1 MKMAMKK
8 GITAG
13 IITGSSTLLFPSVA
27 FASTKNPMAW
37 IDEILDNLIS
47 APLTLE
53 EFVVKVLNWLI
64 GASVILCVVMLI
76 VSGFLYMTSGGNEDK
91 VSKATKTLVNAIIGL
106 VISFVAVMLVNFILK
121 KFLNQL

>member
-1 MKMAMKK
+1 MKK
-8 GITAG
+8 TISASLFL
-13 IITGSSTLLFPSVA
+13 IPSFLLFPSFV
-27 FASTKNPMAW
+27 FAQNKNHLYWM
-37 IDEILDNLIS
+37 DEILNNLIS
-47 APLTLE
+47 SPLTLE
-53 EFVVKVLNWLI
+53 ELVVKVLNWLI

-106 VISFVAVMLVNFILK
+106 VISFIAVMLVNFILK

>member
-1 MKMAMKK
+1 MVMKK
-8 GITAG
+8 GITTS
-13 IITGSSTLLFPSVA
+13 IILGSLSFLSPSVVS
-27 FASTKNPMAW
+27 ASTSAGKSLKW
-37 IDEILDNLIS
+37 VDEILENLIS

-64 GASVILCVVMLI
+64 GASVILCVIMLI

-91 VSKATKTLVNAIIGL
+91 VGKATKTLVNAIIGL

>member
-1 MKMAMKK
+1 MKK
-8 GITAG
+8 GIQASIFT
-13 IITGSSTLLFPSVA
+13 ISSFLLLPSLA
-27 FASTKNPMAW
+27 FANTENSLVW

-47 APLTLE
+47 APITLE

>member
-1 MKMAMKK
+1 MKK
-8 GITAG
+8 GIIAG
-13 IITGSSTLLFPSVA
+13 IITGTSTLLFPSVA
-27 FASTKNPMAW
+27 FASTKNSLEW

-64 GASVILCVVMLI
+64 GASVILCVIMLI

>member
-1 MKMAMKK
+1 MKK
-8 GITAG
+8 GITTSIAL
-13 IITGSSTLLFPSVA
+13 GSLSLLSPSVVS
-27 FASTKNPMAW
+27 ASTGKSVEW
-37 IDEILDNLIS
+37 VDEILDSLIS

-76 VSGFLYMTSGGNEDK
+76 ISGFLYMTSGGNEDK
-91 VSKATKTLVNAIIGL
+91 VGKATKTLVNAIIGL

>member
-1 MKMAMKK
+1 MEKSMKK
-8 GITAG
+8 GIQASIFT
-13 IITGSSTLLFPSVA
+13 ISSFLLLPSLA
-27 FASTKNPMAW
+27 FANTENSLVW

-47 APLTLE
+47 APITLE

>member
-1 MKMAMKK
+1 MKK
-8 GITAG
+8 GITAS
-13 IITGSSTLLFPSVA
+13 IVLGSLPLLSPSVVS
-27 FASTKNPMAW
+27 ASTGKSLEW
-37 IDEILDNLIS
+37 VDEILDSLIS

-64 GASVILCVVMLI
+64 GASVVLCVIMLI

-91 VSKATKTLVNAIIGL
+91 VGKATKTLVNAIIGL

>member
-1 MKMAMKK
+1 MKK
-8 GITAG
+8 VIQASILT
-13 IITGSSTLLFPSVA
+13 ISSFLLFPS
-27 FASTKNPMAW
+27 FALAQTKNPMLW
-37 IDEILDNLIS
+37 IDEILNNLIS

-53 EFVVKVLNWLI
+53 ELVVKILNWLI

-106 VISFVAVMLVNFILK
+106 VISFIAVMLVNFILK

>member
-1 MKMAMKK
+1 MKK
-8 GITAG
+8 VIQASILT
-13 IITGSSTLLFPSVA
+13 ISSFLLFPSLT
-27 FASTKNPMAW
+27 FAYTKNPMLW
-37 IDEILDNLIS
+37 IDEILNNLIS

-53 EFVVKVLNWLI
+53 ALVVKILNWLI

-106 VISFVAVMLVNFILK
+106 VISFIAVMLVNFILK

>member
-1 MKMAMKK
+1 MTKK
-8 GITAG
+8 VTFG
-13 IITGSSTLLFPSVA
+13 IITGTSTLLFPSVA
-27 FASTKNPMAW
+27 FASTKNPMEW

-64 GASVILCVVMLI
+64 GASVILCVIMLI

>member
-1 MKMAMKK
+1 MKK
-8 GITAG
+8 GITTS
-13 IITGSSTLLFPSVA
+13 IILGSLSFLSPSVVS
-27 FASTKNPMAW
+27 ASTSAGKSLKW
-37 IDEILDNLIS
+37 VDEILENLIS

-64 GASVILCVVMLI
+64 GASVILCVIMLI

-91 VSKATKTLVNAIIGL
+91 VGKATKTLVNAIIGL

>member
-1 MKMAMKK
+1 MKK
-8 GITAG
+8 KVTSG
-13 IITGSSTLLFPSVA
+13 IITGTSTLLFPSVA
-27 FASTKNPMAW
+27 FASTKNPMEW
-37 IDEILDNLIS
+37 VDEILDNLIS
-47 APLTLE
+47 APITLE

-64 GASVILCVVMLI
+64 GASVILCVIMLI